1 MEFTRRYLP
10 VDWEE
15 RWRKEKERKK
25 KVIEEGGAGVEK
37 DNREL
42 RGIVAYNDSRMGL
55 IKGSV
60 STDASEESMSGT
72 SQEASGGHVSEQAFR
87 GEGNIFHFCCCK
99 VFPKDVFVTLK
110 DFKNSSLLTDLS
122 LMTDDGSSLDVHS
135 VVLAAVSTFVL
146 DRLKEHLDNTHEE
159 GFSKWSVL
167 LGAEVDRVGL
177 QAVVEFAYSG
187 DVSSLNKDNF
197 TKIKAA
203 AQVLQVP
210 PLVQLCNKPMTE
222 NLTGF
227 SKQEQPRLS
236 VNDHLKVS
244 LESIERLWMDKV
256 GCDVILDVN
265 GSLFHAHRV
274 ILGACSEYFR
284 GMFTCGM
291 RESNQACIALPF
303 LSASDLEALIC
314 CSYTGILPLSWDCVF
329 ELTCTALQ
337 LQFQP
342 ALLLCF
348 NFMQDQMQASSC
360 LDVASFAEA
369 YGMSELLEEA
379 NDFVLRNFR
388 EVSATEKFQDLSA
401 EKLLE
406 FLRCDGLC
414 VPSELAAF
422 RAVISWI
429 GADPEERLAQ
439 APSLM
444 TGVRFPLMTFREFR
458 EVRAINLRMECVAD
472 KEVEL
477 YGSALK
483 EFGFGVP
490 NSEDCC
496 RVRRPRNVLAVIGGD
511 QLNQDVGQ
519 RVPSREIWFA
529 NSLRNGTGL
538 VKDIEWKRL
547 GEIPERSKFRH
558 GAAVMD
564 GMLYVAGG
572 CYFYAKDDIM
582 NSAYSY
588 DPMKERWKRLADMQ
602 ESRSNFSVVVHEDHL
617 YAIGGDKELNTNT
630 HAVEM
635 YTPET
640 DTWSFVQPLDQA
652 LSGYGV
658 TSINGAIF
666 ISGGF
671 NCKYVCLATMF
682 LYHPE
687 RGAVYLADMTHDRA
701 QHCMEALQGH
711 LYVAGGVCNFREF
724 YADQPACEVYDPVAD
739 SWASFASL
747 PAPHVGAASAVL
759 EDKIYVLGGY
769 AQDDYS
775 ESGLVHRFDP
785 SAQRWESVGKLPG
798 AVTDIRACVL
808 HLPQHFRE

>member
-99 VFPKDVFVTLK
+99 VFPKD
-110 DFKNSSLLTDLS
+110 
-122 LMTDDGSSLDVHS
+122 
-135 VVLAAVSTFVL
+135 
-146 DRLKEHLDNTHEE
+146 
-159 GFSKWSVL
+159 
-167 LGAEVDRVGL
+167 
-177 QAVVEFAYSG
+177 
-187 DVSSLNKDNF
+187 
-197 TKIKAA
+197 
-203 AQVLQVP
+203 
-210 PLVQLCNKPMTE
+210 
-222 NLTGF
+222 
-227 SKQEQPRLS
+227 
-236 VNDHLKVS
+236 
-244 LESIERLWMDKV
+244 
-256 GCDVILDVN
+256 
-265 GSLFHAHRV
+265 
-274 ILGACSEYFR
+274 
-284 GMFTCGM
+284 
-291 RESNQACIALPF
+291 ACIALPF

-582 NSAYSY
+582 NSKDSLGCLACSY

>member
-167 LGAEVDRVGL
+167 VGAEVDRVGL

-236 VNDHLKVS
+236 VNDHLK
-244 LESIERLWMDKV
+244 
-256 GCDVILDVN
+256 
-265 GSLFHAHRV
+265 
-274 ILGACSEYFR
+274 
-284 GMFTCGM
+284 
-291 RESNQACIALPF
+291 
-303 LSASDLEALIC
+303 
-314 CSYTGILPLSWDCVF
+314 
-329 ELTCTALQ
+329 
-337 LQFQP
+337 
-342 ALLLCF
+342 
-348 NFMQDQMQASSC
+348 
-360 LDVASFAEA
+360 
-369 YGMSELLEEA
+369 LLEEA

-582 NSAYSY
+582 NSKDSLGCLACSY

-808 HLPQHFRE
+808 HLPHKSFQSSLESSPSQQQPSPS